1 MNKIMED
8 SVYKVVVATVGD
20 YDRMR
25 RMLEKGTVEGKKA
38 LEFARRIDA
47 IDNAL
52 VAVCKGECEAVR
64 VALLY
69 DIARERGFDKSAA
82 KQYFTSIN
90 TFKRRKREAIEMIA
104 EMLGLV

>member
-1 MNKIMED
+1 MTKILEN

-25 RMLEKGTVEGKKA
+25 RMLDKGTVEGRRA
-38 LEFARRIDA
+38 IEFSRRIDA

-52 VAVCKGECEAVR
+52 VAVCKGECEAAR
-64 VALLY
+64 LALLS
-69 DIARERGFDKSAA
+69 DIARERGFEKSAA
-82 KQYFTSIN
+82 KQYFASVN
-90 TFKRRKREAIEMIA
+90 TFKRRKRETVEMIA

>member
-1 MNKIMED
+1 MNKILED

-25 RMLEKGTVEGKKA
+25 RLIEKGDIEGRRA
-38 LEFARRIDA
+38 IDFLRRIDA

-52 VAVCKGECEAVR
+52 IAVCKGECDAAR
-64 VALLY
+64 LALLS
-69 DIARERGFDKSAA
+69 DIAKERGFEKSAS

-90 TFKRRKREAIEMIA
+90 TFKRRKRETIVMIA

>member
-1 MNKIMED
+1 MVKSLED

-25 RMLEKGTVEGKKA
+25 RMVEKGAVEGRRA
-38 LEFARRIDA
+38 IEFSRRIDA

-52 VAVCKGECEAVR
+52 IAVCKGECEAAR
-64 VALLY
+64 QALLS
-69 DIARERGFDKSAA
+69 DIALERGFERSAA
-82 KQYFTSIN
+82 KQYYATIK
-90 TFKRRKREAIEMIA
+90 TFRRRKREAIEMIA